1 MRCGYREGKNRE
13 ESGDRKGA
21 RRENGEDKMSKE

>member
-13 ESGDRKGA
+13 ESEDRKGA
-21 RRENGEDKMSKE
+21 RREIGEDEMCKE